1 MAATAIAGTRSKKLN
16 KLKSNARYYKPSGL
30 FQDANNFSVDPT
42 VHTQGAQFLIGN
54 KNLIMRDLL
63 NRKLDNSYKK
73 TMTKTG
79 SPIESVPQTYFVNET
94 ELTYDPKTMA
104 EGTYAQQ
111 VQEQLTVKHVA
122 V

>member
-1 MAATAIAGTRSKKLN
+1 MAYTTQAGSRNKSLN

-30 FQDANNFSVDPT
+30 FQDANNFSVDPS

-63 NRKLDNSYKK
+63 NRKLDDEYKK
-73 TMTKTG
+73 SMTKTG
-79 SPIESVPQTYFVNET
+79 SPIESVPQTYFVSET

-111 VQEQLTVKHVA
+111 VQE
-122 V
+122 